1 MSFTRRMLSY
11 GVALVVLVL
20 MGAGIY
26 FRIQNDEDDG
36 SGPSRDGPLPGVSAA
51 ETFAT
56 DVAIPVEGALVIR
69 DTLVLSVRAAGQAAA
84 WRETT
89 IRAQVSG
96 RIESLEVRENQRVR
110 QGELLLRV
118 DPTEYELDVADARAR
133 VASAE
138 AAFREQALFDDR
150 IEDPAVRAERE
161 RAFRARSGLDQAE
174 VALRKAEMNLART
187 RMTAPFAGRVA
198 SIAVVPGQWLN
209 AGDEVMRIVDLDPIR
224 VEVHV
229 LEGEVVHLSPG
240 RSARVT
246 FAAFTDTVFTGT
258 IETINPVVDPATRTA
273 KVTVTIPNPD
283 GLILPGMYA
292 RVSLD
297 ARRFP
302 DRVMVPREAILE
314 RDRRTM
320 LFVHENGVAK
330 WRYVTTGLEN
340 ETHVEIV
347 PHPDTDMVQPGEE
360 VLVGGH
366 YTLTHDARIRIVE
379 SVRAADGRPN

>member
-1 MSFTRRMLSY
+1 MLSY

-320 LFVHENGVAK
+320 LFVHENGDK
-330 WRYVTTGLEN
+330 GLAA
-340 ETHVEIV
+340 
-347 PHPDTDMVQPGEE
+347 PS
-360 VLVGGH
+360 GG
-366 YTLTHDARIRIVE
+366 R
-379 SVRAADGRPN
+379 S

>member
-1 MSFTRRMLSY
+1 MTFSRRILSY
-11 GVALVVLVL
+11 GVAIGVLVL

-26 FRIQNDEDDG
+26 FRIQDGEDDG
-36 SGPSRDGPLPGVSAA
+36 IEQGREGPLPGVSAA

-56 DVAIPVEGALVIR
+56 DVAIPVEAAPVIQ
-69 DTLVLSVRAAGQAAA
+69 DTLVLTVRAAGQAAA

-89 IRAQVSG
+89 IRARVSG
-96 RIESLEVRENQRVR
+96 RIEELGVRENQRVR
-110 QGELLLRV
+110 EGHLLLRV
-118 DPTEYELDVADARAR
+118 DATEYELDVADARAR

-174 VALRKAEMNLART
+174 VALRKAELNLAHT
-187 RMTAPFAGRVA
+187 RVTAPFAGRVA

-209 AGDEVMRIVDLDPIR
+209 VGDEVMRIVDLDPIR

-229 LEGEVVHLSPG
+229 LEGEVVHLAPG

-283 GLILPGMYA
+283 GRILPGMYA
-292 RVSLD
+292 RVTLD

-302 DRVMVPREAILE
+302 DRIMVPREAILE

-320 LFVHENGVAK
+320 LFVHENGLAK

-347 PHPDTDMVQPGEE
+347 PHPDTDMVRPGEE

-379 SVRAADGRPN
+379 NVRAAGGRPN